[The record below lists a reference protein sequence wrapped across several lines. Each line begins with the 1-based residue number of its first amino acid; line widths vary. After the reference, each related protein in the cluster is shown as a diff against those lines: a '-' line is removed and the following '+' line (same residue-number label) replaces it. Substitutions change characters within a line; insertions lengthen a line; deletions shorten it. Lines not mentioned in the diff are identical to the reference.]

1 MQRILPQHFKV
12 QGYPGQSVKEKAEP
26 GKGVVGKQLFCE
38 SAESPVIL
46 KAIKIIVMVKNLRR
60 FVECV

>member
-12 QGYPGQSVKEKAEP
+12 QGYPGQSVKEKSEP
-26 GKGVVGKQLFCE
+26 GRRIADKQLFCE
-38 SAESPVIL
+38 STESLVIL